1 MSRIFGLARQN
12 GYVVRDIE
20 AAMAHWIAL
29 GVGPWFYTEAVR
41 ISDFE
46 YRGKPGHIE
55 LSIALANSGD
65 LQLELIQQRNDAPSL
80 GQDFLR
86 EHGEGLQHMSAWTH
100 DMAGDLARLQASG
113 FTLVQQGLIGRHR
126 FVYFDTQGAH
136 PSTTMELYDISG
148 GPDIYFEQIRAAALA
163 WDGSD
168 PIRRH

>member
-1 MSRIFGLARQN
+1 MSHIFGPVRQN

-20 AAMAHWIAL
+20 AAMAHWIGL

-41 ISDFE
+41 ITDFE
-46 YRGKPGHIE
+46 YRGNPGHIE

-80 GQDFLR
+80 GQDFLC
-86 EHGEGLQHMSAWTH
+86 EHGEGLQHVSAWTH
-100 DMAGDLARLQASG
+100 DMAGDLRRLEARGLEIA
-113 FTLVQQGLIGRHR
+113 QQGLIGRHR
-126 FVYFDTQGAH
+126 FVYFDTEGAH

-148 GPDIYFEQIRAAALA
+148 DPEDYFEQIRAAALT

-168 PIRRH
+168 PVRRR